1 MDWIALMFTF
11 NYINFLLFL
20 FNFKVRCISEGRDLL
35 LLVSSLH
42 LALHNNHHVMAEQEA
57 GGVT

>member
-35 LLVSSLH
+35 LVSSLH
-42 LALHNNHHVMAEQEA
+42 LALHNKHLVMAEQEE

>member
-42 LALHNNHHVMAEQEA
+42 LALHNKHHVRAEQEV
-57 GGVT
+57 GEVT

>member
-35 LLVSSLH
+35 LVSSLH
-42 LALHNNHHVMAEQEA
+42 LALHNNHHVMAQQEE